1 MKKQINLYQ
10 PSCYPIREKATFK
23 QFLLLLGICLSSALI
38 LHLFLADQ
46 YAEKQS
52 AAQAHKK
59 VLDAKQS
66 ELSLLITEVQ
76 KKRTPAHKTRELL
89 ALQDET
95 AAKQRLLGSLAG
107 IDIGVVVSFSEL
119 MRGLS
124 LADTNSVSINS
135 FSVMNGRL
143 NIAGVAKQSDSVP
156 LWLSKIQETDE
167 LADITFSQLQILGEA
182 GRFSFQLTNNGKKKS
197 TAKGGVE

>member
-10 PSCYPIREKATFK
+10 PSCYPVRAKATFK
-23 QFLLLLGICLSSALI
+23 QFLLLLGVCVSSALI
-38 LHLFLADQ
+38 LNLFLADQ
-46 YAEKQS
+46 YAEKQA

-59 VLDAKQS
+59 VLSEKQS

-89 ALQDET
+89 ALQDEID
-95 AAKQRLLGSLAG
+95 AKQRLLGSLAG

-124 LADTNSVSINS
+124 LADTNNVSINH
-135 FSVMNGRL
+135 FSVINGRL
-143 NIAGVAKQSDSVP
+143 NISGLAKQSDSVP
-156 LWLSKIQETDE
+156 LWLSKIQKTDE
-167 LADITFSQLQILGEA
+167 LADIAFSELQILGEA
-182 GRFSFQLTNNGKKKS
+182 GHFSFQLSNAQDKNS
-197 TAKGGVE
+197 SKGGVQ